1 MECPP
6 ILPPTGGGPGPGT
19 GGIMGPPPARAAGRR
34 RADAGRARRR
44 APPIGR
50 RPSSAGRPSAGR
62 PSAGRPSEGH
72 PSAGT
77 LSGPA
82 GRAVG
87 RRAHADGARRC
98 RSGDRS
104 GAPSS
109 CRRRAGARP
118 SSTGGA
124 RPSSTEE
131 GARPSVP
138 SRSEV
143 RRAFA
148 EVPRPS
154 VPRRLEVRRSPGP
167 CAASAR
173 REEAR
178 PAGDRPASREEASP
192 REVVP
197 PARASARPEEVPRPW
212 AARRGSRPRPA
223 GLPRAR
229 RSSGAARAAPGVRR
243 EAPRDVVLPRRGGGR
258 AAGDRLAAR
267 SREGARGRGRQRSR
281 DDGAVEGGDA
291 SGVGR
296 GDRGALETNEIV
308 VCRCRGPTSR
318 FARRCSVRARP
329 FASRRGRTLRHHR
342 RPRRGAGRAGG
353 LPVRPGRGLHR
364 GDTRRA
370 RASDDAKGES
380 RCFTG
385 AGFHSA
391 AASAGRSG
399 RTKSVRPEFCQTASR
414 WSHFVWKKGV
424 GRLWPRSP
432 TASSCWTR
440 ACASSC

>member
-1 MECPP
+1 MPP
-6 ILPPTGGGPGPGT
+6 ARGGAPVIDGEGAPIDGGGGAPIGPVEVGGPARICGGPAPIGPTAVGGPALPRPMRCICATGGG
-19 GGIMGPPPARAAGRR
+19 
-34 RADAGRARRR
+34 
-44 APPIGR
+44 APCG
-50 RPSSAGRPSAGR
+50 
-62 PSAGRPSEGH
+62 
-72 PSAGT
+72 
-77 LSGPA
+77 GPA
-82 GRAVG
+82 GVAGGGIAPGGGPPRACICAPG
-87 RRAHADGARRC
+87 GGPAAMG
-98 RSGDRS
+98 
-104 GAPSS
+104 GAPWKPPAAGGPP
-109 CRRRAGARP
+109 AGAPFIGRCA
-118 SSTGGA
+118 GG
-124 RPSSTEE
+124 
-131 GARPSVP
+131 
-138 SRSEV
+138 
-143 RRAFA
+143 
-148 EVPRPS
+148 
-154 VPRRLEVRRSPGP
+154 
-167 CAASAR
+167 
-173 REEAR
+173 
-178 PAGDRPASREEASP
+178 
-192 REVVP
+192 
-197 PARASARPEEVPRPW
+197 
-212 AARRGSRPRPA
+212 
-223 GLPRAR
+223 
-229 RSSGAARAAPGVRR
+229 APGVRR
-243 EAPRDVVLPRRGGGR
+243 EAPRDDGAAPGEARTRRAR
-258 AAGDRLAAR
+258 PAGDRLAAR
-267 SREGARGRGRQRSR
+267 SRGGGAGIGSRTSAIARRRGGRG
-281 DDGAVEGGDA
+281 GGGGDA